1 MRFLRRFSPSARR
14 YTLIHA
20 NLYPLSRYIIAFIL
34 AIIFFDNRRRVVDV
48 DKFFTTIIKRCRWG
62 IATPKLLFVRIFI
75 LQVLNLLLYIMCVS
89 SDHREKLISKQKET
103 QRITE
108 WCYFAIRKHSREGMR
123 GLNVGLCCRTL
134 SSCRSITRPFAKIV
148 RFGGNSEK
156 PSSSYNA
163 GIRFGSVKDEKKEKV
178 R

>member
-1 MRFLRRFSPSARR
+1 
-14 YTLIHA
+14 
-20 NLYPLSRYIIAFIL
+20 
-34 AIIFFDNRRRVVDV
+34 
-48 DKFFTTIIKRCRWG
+48 
-62 IATPKLLFVRIFI
+62 
-75 LQVLNLLLYIMCVS
+75 MCVS
-89 SDHREKLISKQKET
+89 SDHREKLISKQKEY
-103 QRITE
+103 RNE
-108 WCYFAIRKHSREGMR
+108 YRNWCYFAIRKHAREGMR